1 MSHLI
6 RSLEARELKKR
17 SWAIRLAD
25 DLTSLFGSFLF
36 LIINCLFFVFWILL
50 NTGQINGIPPF
61 DPFPFPLMTTI
72 VSLEA
77 IILTLI
83 VLMSQNRSSF
93 ITSLREEIDMQVNL
107 ASERE
112 ITKILQVLR
121 KLADKQGIR
130 LDDKELDE
138 MLKEIEVSYIER
150 KLEQQMTQNS
160 KMLIQDVVEK
170 VEEKIASKK

>member
-1 MSHLI
+1 MSRLI
-6 RSLEARELKKR
+6 QSLEAKELKKR

-25 DLTSLFGSFLF
+25 DLTSLFGSFFF
-36 LIINCLFFVFWILL
+36 LIGNCLFFLCWILL
-50 NTGQINGIPPF
+50 NTGQLAGLPII

-77 IILTLI
+77 IVLTLI

-107 ASERE
+107 AAERE
-112 ITKILQVLR
+112 ITKILQILR
-121 KLADKQGIR
+121 KIADKQGVK
-130 LDDKELDE
+130 LNDKELDE

-150 KLEQQMTQNS
+150 KLEQQMNQNS
-160 KMLIQDVVEK
+160 KFLIQDVVEK
-170 VEEKIASKK
+170 VGEKINHQ